1 MEKLEKELAFCK
13 DKDFKI
19 GEYLYM
25 GMAKVKNKTV
35 CISVGYKIDYAIKKA
50 KEFSVL
56 ISGVNFYKVNK
67 VKVGE
72 LAPMNS
78 FIINKDDQ

>member
-1 MEKLEKELAFCK
+1 MTKNKKLSNELEFCNSNN
-13 DKDFKI
+13 FKI

-25 GMAKVKNKTV
+25 GMAKVKGKTV

-50 KEFSVL
+50 QEFIQL
-56 ISGVNFYKVNK
+56 LEKIDFYKINK

-72 LAPMNS
+72 LKPMDS
-78 FIINKDDQ
+78 FMIK